1 MIYIKLLQN
10 ILIVFIRSV
19 KMFCMYIVHIFTD
32 KRGMKEMSVWY
43 ANDDNCDDDDND
55 DVFSPP
61 LSPPG
66 AGLFAADL
74 PGCF

>member
-1 MIYIKLLQN
+1 
-10 ILIVFIRSV
+10 
-19 KMFCMYIVHIFTD
+19 MYIVHIFTD
-32 KRGMKEMSVWY
+32 KRGIKEMSVWY

-61 LSPPG
+61 SNPPG